1 VHIGPAGAA
10 KALGSAALA
19 LLMLVFVF
27 VIFKKRNKIKKAL
40 ISTRVKSLLKV
51 AIGFYTIVGRPPSS
65 NHSAEQHA
73 HKPGANAL
81 ALIASIN
88 PHTCYPT
95 GTMEF
100 TFGVPW
106 PVEFSGFLRTMQ
118 LLTLDLS
125 SFSGSCSYFILP
137 YCVLLFYFLNFR
149 RFIICVWTG
158 FFCKFSGF
166 SYYDGLLAATFI
178 SFGIFSGLY
187 LRWWQVTRNMERA
200 MTQEKKD
207 KAEQK
212 CHKFRKASFYFGV
225 Y

>member
-1 VHIGPAGAA
+1 
-10 KALGSAALA
+10 
-19 LLMLVFVF
+19 M
-27 VIFKKRNKIKKAL
+27 
-40 ISTRVKSLLKV
+40 KSLLKV

-73 HKPGANAL
+73 HKPGANTL

-125 SFSGSCSYFILP
+125 SFSGSCSYFILQD
-137 YCVLLFYFLNFR
+137 CNSFSSLLFVFY
-149 RFIICVWTG
+149 WTG

-187 LRWWQVTRNMERA
+187 LRWWQVTRKMKRA
-200 MTQEKKD
+200 ITQKNKEKQD
-207 KAEQK
+207 KAEK
-212 CHKFRKASFYFGV
+212 TCHKFRKASFYFGV